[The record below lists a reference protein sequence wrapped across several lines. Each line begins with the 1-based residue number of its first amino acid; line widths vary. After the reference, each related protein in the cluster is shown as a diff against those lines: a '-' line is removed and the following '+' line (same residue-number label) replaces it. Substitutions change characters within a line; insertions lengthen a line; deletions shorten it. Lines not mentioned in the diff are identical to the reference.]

1 MSGPRSVTI
10 ACIQDAVAG
19 DQSTARAATI
29 VRIRDAA
36 SKGAQIICL
45 KELFNA
51 PYFCKSLRQE
61 YFNLAE
67 EIPGP
72 TIAAL
77 ATVAAELA
85 IVLIVPLYE
94 RQAAGIYRNSAVV
107 IDADGTVLGTYRKMH
122 IPHDPLFEEKYY
134 FAPGDAVNEGAGTAG
149 GFKVWK
155 TRYATIGVLICWD
168 QWYPEAARI
177 TSLLGAEIIFY
188 PTAIGWHPAE
198 KAEWGAAQ
206 VDAWRTAQRAH
217 AIANGV
223 FVAAP
228 NRVGFE
234 AEPGT
239 DGLEFFGNSFICD
252 PIGRYLAE
260 AGTEAET
267 LIATC
272 DLDLIEY
279 TRRNWPFLRD
289 RRIDAYAPILN
300 RWIG

>member
-19 DQSTARAATI
+19 DQSAALAATI

-36 SKGAQIICL
+36 SHGAQIICL

-72 TIAAL
+72 TVAAL

-168 QWYPEAARI
+168 QRYPEAARI
-177 TSLLGAEIIFY
+177 TSLLGAEILFY

-239 DGLEFFGNSFICD
+239 DGLEFFGHSFICD
-252 PIGRYLAE
+252 PLGRYLAE

-272 DLDLIEY
+272 DLGLIEY

>member
-19 DQSTARAATI
+19 DQSTALAATI

-36 SKGAQIICL
+36 SHGAQIICL

-72 TIAAL
+72 TVAAL

-177 TSLLGAEIIFY
+177 TSLLGAEILFY

-239 DGLEFFGNSFICD
+239 DGLEFFGHSFICD
-252 PIGRYLAE
+252 PLGRYLAE
-260 AGTEAET
+260 AGTEADT
-267 LIATC
+267 VIATC
-272 DLDLIEY
+272 DLGLIEY

>member
-19 DQSTARAATI
+19 DQSTALAATI

-36 SKGAQIICL
+36 SHGAQIICL

-72 TIAAL
+72 TVAAL

-177 TSLLGAEIIFY
+177 TSLLGAEILFY

-239 DGLEFFGNSFICD
+239 DGLEFFGHSFICD
-252 PIGRYLAE
+252 PLGRYLAE
-260 AGTEAET
+260 AGTEADT

-272 DLDLIEY
+272 DLGLIEY